1 MHAGTLCFYVLPRTR
16 WLFLSFKR
24 RYESLIVPVR
34 LIFFRSWAL
43 SSSHHARPDH
53 FLPLTGTIILSLCP
67 SGLFSSAHG
76 HYHPLIMPVRIIFS
90 HSRALSSSHHARPD
104 HFLPL
109 TGTIILSL
117 CPSGL
122 FSPAHGHYHPL
133 TVPVLIFFPHSRA
146 LSSYS
151 NPSYPLTPC
160 LSRLSPNTYHPSHPA
175 ASPNSAAA
183 VQITPSDHPSPAL
196 ANC

>member
-34 LIFFRSWAL
+34 LIFSRSRAP
-43 SSSHHARPDH
+43 SSSHYARPAY
-53 FLPLTGTIILSLCP
+53 FLPLTGTIILSSCP
-67 SGLFSSAHG
+67 SGSFSPTHG
-76 HYHPLIMPVRIIFS
+76 HYHPLMMPVRLIFS
-90 HSRALSSSHHARPD
+90 
-104 HFLPL
+104 
-109 TGTIILSL
+109 
-117 CPSGL
+117 CP
-122 FSPAHGHYHPL
+122 
-133 TVPVLIFFPHSRA
+133 RA